1 MKQTTID
8 ILDQLVERYP
18 ALAPLHVNIF
28 EAFKAIAKTYNNGG
42 TLFICGNGGSAADAE
57 HIVGELMKSFK
68 KKRPVEEKI
77 QESLIQ
83 MFGESGKILGET
95 LEGGL
100 PAVSLCSHISLKSAV
115 ANDTDPANIYAQQ
128 LFALGRA
135 GDSLLAISTS
145 GNAEN
150 CMRAAMIAKLTG
162 MNIIALTGEK
172 GGRLKEI
179 ADVTVNVPAR
189 ETYLVQEL
197 HLPVYHCLCAML
209 EEELF

>member
-1 MKQTTID
+1 MKQTTMA
-8 ILDQLVERYP
+8 ILDQLIERCP
-18 ALAPLHVNIF
+18 ALAPLHANIF
-28 EAFKAIAKTYNNGG
+28 EAFQMICKSYNNGG
-42 TLFICGNGGSAADAE
+42 VLYVCGNGGSAADSE

-68 KKRPVEEKI
+68 KKRPVDAKLK
-77 QESLIQ
+77 ESLVQ
-83 MFGESGKILGET
+83 MFGENGKVLGDT

-100 PAVSLCSHISLKSAV
+100 PAVSLCSHVSLKSAV
-115 ANDTDPANIYAQQ
+115 VNDTDPANIYAQQ
-128 LFALGRA
+128 LFSLGRG
-135 GDSLLAISTS
+135 GDCLIAISTS

-150 CMRAAMIAKLTG
+150 CMRAAMVAKLAG
-162 MNIIALTGEK
+162 IHVIALTGEK

-179 ADVTVNVPAR
+179 ADVTVNVPAH

>member
-8 ILDQLVERYP
+8 ILDRLTERYP

-28 EAFKAIAKTYNNGG
+28 EAFQTICKAYNNGG
-42 TLFICGNGGSAADAE
+42 VLYVCGNGGSAADAE
-57 HIVGELMKSFK
+57 HIVGELMKSFR
-68 KKRPVEEKI
+68 KKRPADARI
-77 QESLIQ
+77 QESLTQ
-83 MFGESGKILGET
+83 MFGETGRILGET

-100 PAVSLCSHISLKSAV
+100 PAISLCSHVSLKSAV
-115 ANDTDPANIYAQQ
+115 ANDTDPSNIYAQQ
-128 LFALGRA
+128 LFSLGRA
-135 GDSLLAISTS
+135 GDCRIAISTS

-150 CMRAAMIAKLTG
+150 CVRAAMIAKLTG
-162 MNIIALTGEK
+162 MKTIALTGEK

-179 ADVTVNVPAR
+179 AEVTISVPEH
-189 ETYLVQEL
+189 ETYAVQEL

>member
-1 MKQTTID
+1 MKQTTMA
-8 ILDQLVERYP
+8 ILDQLVERCP
-18 ALAPLHVNIF
+18 ALAPLHTNIF
-28 EAFKAIAKTYNNGG
+28 EAFQTICKSYNNGG
-42 TLFICGNGGSAADAE
+42 VLYVCGNGGSAADSE

-68 KKRPVEEKI
+68 KKRPVDTKLK
-77 QESLIQ
+77 ESLVQ
-83 MFGESGKILGET
+83 MFGENGRVLGDT

-100 PAVSLCSHISLKSAV
+100 PAVSLCSHVSLKSAV
-115 ANDTDPANIYAQQ
+115 VNDTDPANIYAQQ
-128 LFALGRA
+128 LFSLGRG
-135 GDSLLAISTS
+135 GDCLIAISTS

-150 CMRAAMIAKLTG
+150 CMRAAMVAKLAG
-162 MNIIALTGEK
+162 IHVIALTGEK
-172 GGRLKEI
+172 GGRLKDI